1 MEPKKNPKAD
11 LEKLRGSFLL
21 GGLVISLFIIFMMI
35 NLKFYDVQA
44 SELGKLVAQD
54 EVLNGIAFDA
64 ENNRLFVTGKHWG
77 KLFEIELVK
86 KQ

>member
-1 MEPKKNPKAD
+1 MEK
-11 LEKLRGSFLL
+11 
-21 GGLVISLFIIFMMI
+21 I
-35 NLKFYDVQA
+35 Q
-44 SELGKLVAQD
+44 KLVPED

-64 ENNRLFVTGKHWG
+64 KNNRLFVTGKHWG